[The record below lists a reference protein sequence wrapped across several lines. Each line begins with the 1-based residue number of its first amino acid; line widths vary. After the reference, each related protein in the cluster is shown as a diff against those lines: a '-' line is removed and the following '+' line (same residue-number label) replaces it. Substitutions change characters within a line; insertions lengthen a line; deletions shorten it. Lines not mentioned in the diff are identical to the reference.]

1 MLCVRLC
8 ICLPSRMATY
18 SFKPPAFLSC
28 QPLFSLF
35 SRIQFSLYCPW
46 FIIVA
51 AINLYTC
58 ILCCLYLPCF
68 YQYKIVQVHWNLHQR
83 QRLLT
88 KGRMMHVVMG
98 RRVLHVL
105 YILLNKK
112 GFFFSEIVP
121 QVRNPKQILWPF
133 HI

>member
-8 ICLPSRMATY
+8 ISLPSRMATY
-18 SFKPPAFLSC
+18 SFKSPASLSC
-28 QPLFSLF
+28 QPLCSLC
-35 SRIQFSLYCPW
+35 SRIQFSLYCSW

-51 AINLYTC
+51 AIKLYTR
-58 ILCCLYLPCF
+58 IMCCLYLLCF

-88 KGRMMHVVMG
+88 KGRMMYVVMD

-112 GFFFSEIVP
+112 GFFFSEIVS

-133 HI
+133 YI